1 MSVKSQLTGEFEED
15 TEAASRESP
24 RAELLRARGLIGKS
38 RGPGGT
44 LQRHSSSCT
53 LPHDR
58 PPSMATL
65 RSSPLSKSFTVPHV
79 LAQPDGLPLQHERS
93 ESPPTPTQ
101 VRQQRL
107 REHGEEEEEEVH
119 TPSARH
125 FHPLGHLMSRGLLH
139 QLKLIAADHAKE
151 VHLNL
156 PPRARGISPPPSER
170 PPRPSPSQGA
180 PAHQQAPLVVGGT
193 AHFKT
198 VSMRSMEEEMAPS
211 SPPMEVTH
219 MSPIKVPPPPATPE
233 GQSPQAEPQA
243 ATPAREGATPP
254 LLRPVTP
261 QSVAR
266 LSLPASSPR
275 ERAAS
280 PAASSIHSR

>member
-24 RAELLRARGLIGKS
+24 RAELLRARGLIGKP
-38 RGPGGT
+38 RGPGGA
-44 LQRHSSSCT
+44 LQRHSSSRT

-65 RSSPLSKSFTVPHV
+65 RSSPLSKSFTAPHV
-79 LAQPDGLPLQHERS
+79 LAQQPDGSPLQHERS
-93 ESPPTPTQ
+93 ESPPTPAQ

-107 REHGEEEEEEVH
+107 RGHVAEEEGVH

-170 PPRPSPSQGA
+170 PPRPSPSPGA
-180 PAHQQAPLVVGGT
+180 PGHQHVPLVVGGT

-233 GQSPQAEPQA
+233 EQSPQAAEQA

-266 LSLPASSPR
+266 LSLPTSSPR